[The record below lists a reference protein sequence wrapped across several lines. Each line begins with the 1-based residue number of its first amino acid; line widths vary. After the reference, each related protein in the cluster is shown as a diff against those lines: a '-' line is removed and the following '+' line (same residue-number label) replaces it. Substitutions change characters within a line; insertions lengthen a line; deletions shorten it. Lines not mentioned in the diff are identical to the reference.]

1 MIKKII
7 FGIAILFTVNACQQA
22 KVEPN
27 ALAYF
32 SLKGFIDEQLKP
44 IQLSGKSYLKIVK
57 VNDHFEIK
65 KIKSVDLS
73 EDLTSFLSYD
83 INKKAWKN
91 SFAKDS
97 DGVNQIVNYT
107 AKEDYI
113 PVKKCTISYEG
124 KSIIKV
130 RLFIRVE
137 NNLFSSV
144 KIIDLF
150 PSNTYSY
157 YHTQQVK
164 GLKKQVLFIKT
175 IR

>member
-1 MIKKII
+1 MIKKVIL
-7 FGIAILFTVNACQQA
+7 GIVLLLSTSACQQA
-22 KVEPN
+22 NVESN
-27 ALAYF
+27 AKAYF
-32 SLKGFIDEQLKP
+32 SLKGFIDNQLKH
-44 IQLSGKSYLKIVK
+44 IQLSGKSFLKVVK

-73 EDLTSFLSYD
+73 EDLTNFLGYD

-97 DGVNQIVNYT
+97 DAVNQTVNYT
-107 AKEDYI
+107 AQEDYI
-113 PVKKCTISYEG
+113 PVKKCSVNYDG

-164 GLKKQVLFIKT
+164 GMKKQVLFIKT

>member
-7 FGIAILFTVNACQQA
+7 FGILLLICTNACQQTN
-22 KVEPN
+22 VEPN
-27 ALAYF
+27 EMAYF
-32 SLKGFIDEQLKP
+32 NLKGFIEGQLKNL
-44 IQLSGKSYLKIVK
+44 QGLQASYRKVVK

-65 KIKSVDLS
+65 KIKIVDLR
-73 EDLTSFLSYD
+73 EDLKGFLSYD
-83 INKKAWKN
+83 INKNAWKN

-97 DGVNQIVNYT
+97 NAFNQTVQYS
-107 AKEDYI
+107 AQEDYI
-113 PVKKCTISYEG
+113 PVKKCAIIYEG
-124 KSIIKV
+124 NAIKKI

-137 NNLFSSV
+137 NNLFTSV

-157 YHTQQVK
+157 YHSQQVK
-164 GLKKQVLFIKT
+164 GMKKQVLFIKT

>member
-7 FGIAILFTVNACQQA
+7 FGIAILFTANACQQV
-22 KVEPN
+22 KVETN
-27 ALAYF
+27 ADAYF
-32 SLKGFIDEQLKP
+32 SLKGFIDEQLKHM
-44 IQLSGKSYLKIVK
+44 QGSQVSYRKVVK
-57 VNDHFEIK
+57 VNDQFEIK
-65 KIKSVDLS
+65 KIDNSNLA
-73 EDLTSFLSYD
+73 EDLKGFLSYD

-97 DGVNQIVNYT
+97 DETNQTVYYT
-107 AKEDYI
+107 AIEEYI
-113 PVKKCTISYEG
+113 PVKKCAIIYEG
-124 KSIIKV
+124 NAIKKI
-130 RLFIRVE
+130 RLFVRVE
-137 NNLFSSV
+137 NNLFTSV

-157 YHTQQVK
+157 YHSQQVT

>member
-7 FGIAILFTVNACQQA
+7 FGIAMLFTANACQQA
-22 KVEPN
+22 KVETN
-27 ALAYF
+27 ADAYF
-32 SLKGFIDEQLKP
+32 SLKGFIDGQLKH
-44 IQLSGKSYLKIVK
+44 IQDSQASYRKVVK

-65 KIKSVDLS
+65 NIDNSNLA
-73 EDLTSFLSYD
+73 EDLKGFLSYD
-83 INKKAWKN
+83 INKNAWKN

-97 DGVNQIVNYT
+97 DANNKTVYYT
-107 AKEDYI
+107 AQEDFI
-113 PVKKCTISYEG
+113 PVKNCVIIYEG
-124 KSIIKV
+124 NAIKKI
-130 RLFIRVE
+130 RLFVRVE
-137 NNLFSSV
+137 NKLFTSV

-157 YHTQQVK
+157 YHSQQVR

>member
-1 MIKKII
+1 M
-7 FGIAILFTVNACQQA
+7 
-22 KVEPN
+22 
-27 ALAYF
+27 AYF
-32 SLKGFIDEQLKP
+32 SLKGFIDEQLKL
-44 IQLSGKSYLKIVK
+44 IQFSEESYLKVVK
-57 VNDHFEIK
+57 VNDRFEIK
-65 KIKSVDLS
+65 KIKSIDLT
-73 EDLTSFLSYD
+73 EDLKGFLSYD

-97 DGVNQIVNYT
+97 DAINQTVQYT
-107 AKEDYI
+107 ALEDYI
-113 PVKKCTISYEG
+113 PVKKCVINYNG
-124 KSIIKV
+124 KSIKKI

-137 NNLFSSV
+137 NNLFTSI

-157 YHTQQVK
+157 YHTQQVS

>member
-1 MIKKII
+1 M
-7 FGIAILFTVNACQQA
+7 L
-22 KVEPN
+22 
-27 ALAYF
+27 
-32 SLKGFIDEQLKP
+32 
-44 IQLSGKSYLKIVK
+44 VK

-73 EDLTSFLSYD
+73 EDLKGFLSYD
-83 INKKAWKN
+83 INKNAWKN

-97 DGVNQIVNYT
+97 DASNQTVNYT
-107 AKEDYI
+107 AQEDYI

-124 KSIIKV
+124 NAIKKI

-137 NNLFSSV
+137 NNLFTSV

-150 PSNTYSY
+150 PSITYSY

>member
-7 FGIAILFTVNACQQA
+7 FGIAILFTANACQQA
-22 KVEPN
+22 KLEPN
-27 ALAYF
+27 AVAYF
-32 SLKGFIDEQLKP
+32 SLKGFIDGQLKHM
-44 IQLSGKSYLKIVK
+44 QGSQTSYRKVVK

-65 KIKSVDLS
+65 KIKSVVLT
-73 EDLTSFLSYD
+73 EDLKGFLSYD

-91 SFAKDS
+91 SFLKDS
-97 DGVNQIVNYT
+97 NAFNQTVQYT
-107 AKEDYI
+107 AIEDFI

-124 KSIIKV
+124 NVVKKI
-130 RLFIRVE
+130 RLFVRVE
-137 NNLFSSV
+137 NNLFTSV

-157 YHTQQVK
+157 YHTQQVR

>member
-7 FGIAILFTVNACQQA
+7 FGIAILFTANACQQA

-27 ALAYF
+27 AMAYF
-32 SLKGFIDEQLKP
+32 SLKGFIDGQLKHM
-44 IQLSGKSYLKIVK
+44 QGSQASYRKVVK

-65 KIKSVDLS
+65 KIKSVDLT
-73 EDLTSFLSYD
+73 EDLIGFLSYD
-83 INKKAWKN
+83 INKNAWKN

-97 DGVNQIVNYT
+97 DASNQTVNYT
-107 AKEDYI
+107 AQEDYI
-113 PVKKCTISYEG
+113 PVKKCAIIYEG
-124 KSIIKV
+124 NAIKKI

-137 NNLFSSV
+137 NNLFTSV

-164 GLKKQVLFIKT
+164 GMKKQVLFIKT

>member
-1 MIKKII
+1 MQ
-7 FGIAILFTVNACQQA
+7 GSQA
-22 KVEPN
+22 SYRKV
-27 ALAYF
+27 
-32 SLKGFIDEQLKP
+32 
-44 IQLSGKSYLKIVK
+44 VK

-73 EDLTSFLSYD
+73 EDLKGFLSYD
-83 INKKAWKN
+83 INKNAWKN

-97 DGVNQIVNYT
+97 DASNQTVNYT
-107 AKEDYI
+107 AQEDYI
-113 PVKKCTISYEG
+113 PVKKCIISYEG
-124 KSIIKV
+124 NAIKKI

-137 NNLFSSV
+137 NNLFTSV

-164 GLKKQVLFIKT
+164 GMKKQVLFIKT

>member
-7 FGIAILFTVNACQQA
+7 FGIVLLISTNACQQTN
-22 KVEPN
+22 VEPN
-27 ALAYF
+27 TMAYF
-32 SLKGFIDEQLKP
+32 SLKGFIESQLKHV
-44 IQLSGKSYLKIVK
+44 QGSQASYRKVVK

-65 KIKSVDLS
+65 KIKSVDLT
-73 EDLTSFLSYD
+73 EDLKGFLSYD

-97 DGVNQIVNYT
+97 DANNQTVQYT
-107 AKEDYI
+107 AIEDYI
-113 PVKKCTISYEG
+113 PVKKCVINYNG
-124 KSIIKV
+124 KSIKKI

-137 NNLFSSV
+137 NNLFTSI

-157 YHTQQVK
+157 YHTQQVS

>member
-7 FGIAILFTVNACQQA
+7 FGIAILFFTNACQQA

-27 ALAYF
+27 TVANF
-32 SLKGFIDEQLKP
+32 SLKGFIDGQLKHMKGS
-44 IQLSGKSYLKIVK
+44 QASYRKVVK
-57 VNDHFEIK
+57 VNDRFEIK
-65 KIKSVDLS
+65 NIDNSNLS
-73 EDLTSFLSYD
+73 EDLKGFLSYD

-97 DGVNQIVNYT
+97 DVNNQTVYYT
-107 AKEDYI
+107 ALEDYI
-113 PVKKCTISYEG
+113 PVKKCVINYEG
-124 KSIIKV
+124 KSIKKI

-137 NNLFSSV
+137 NNVFTSI

-164 GLKKQVLFIKT
+164 GMKKQVLFIKT